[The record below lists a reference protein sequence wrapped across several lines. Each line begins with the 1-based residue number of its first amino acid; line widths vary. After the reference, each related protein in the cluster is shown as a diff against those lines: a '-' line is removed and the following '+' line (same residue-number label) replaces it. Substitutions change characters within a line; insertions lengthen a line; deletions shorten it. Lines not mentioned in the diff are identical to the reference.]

1 MIVLKG
7 GEVLT
12 PAGWEILD
20 VAMVGNRVSALGT
33 GLSGDSEI
41 EATGCLVGPGFV
53 DMHTHLRDPGQ
64 TWKEDIVTGTRAAAA
79 GGFTAI
85 TAMPNT
91 DPALDR
97 VEVVRSTMSRAA
109 EVGLVRVVPSAAL
122 TVDRAGRLPT
132 DLEALYELGVR
143 LFTDD
148 GDSVADSVVLEE
160 IMGRIASLPGAFV
173 AQHAEDNT
181 LTRGG
186 QMHDGPMSRQLG
198 VAGLPTRAE
207 TDVVARDLELV
218 SRTGARY
225 HCQHV
230 SSAET
235 VVLLEEAR
243 RAGLPVTSEV
253 TPHHL
258 SFDQTRLGDLDP
270 NFKMYPPLR
279 ETSDR
284 VALVEALRTGII
296 DVVATDHAPHRADE
310 KEVGFEAAPRGVIG
324 LETAAAATWMAL
336 SDRDRLFSALSTEPA
351 RLLGLAD
358 HGRPVEA
365 GVMAN
370 LVVFDPQA
378 PWVVDSFSSKSA
390 NSPYLGQEM
399 TGRVRA
405 TVFEGMV
412 VHSREKEP
420 V

>member
-1 MIVLKG
+1 
-7 GEVLT
+7 
-12 PAGWEILD
+12 
-20 VAMVGNRVSALGT
+20 
-33 GLSGDSEI
+33 
-41 EATGCLVGPGFV
+41 
-53 DMHTHLRDPGQ
+53 
-64 TWKEDIVTGTRAAAA
+64 
-79 GGFTAI
+79 
-85 TAMPNT
+85 
-91 DPALDR
+91 
-97 VEVVRSTMSRAA
+97 
-109 EVGLVRVVPSAAL
+109 
-122 TVDRAGRLPT
+122 
-132 DLEALYELGVR
+132 
-143 LFTDD
+143 
-148 GDSVADSVVLEE
+148 
-160 IMGRIASLPGAFV
+160 
-173 AQHAEDNT
+173 
-181 LTRGG
+181 
-186 QMHDGPMSRQLG
+186 
-198 VAGLPTRAE
+198 
-207 TDVVARDLELV
+207 
-218 SRTGARY
+218 
-225 HCQHV
+225 
-230 SSAET
+230 
-235 VVLLEEAR
+235 
-243 RAGLPVTSEV
+243 LPVTSEV